1 MTAPAAP
8 APARAPLAR
17 RIAHHGRELLLTAPS
32 FVWMTLFFV
41 VPTAIVFLLT
51 FRPTAVDGGIGE
63 GWTLETW
70 RTISNPN
77 YPSIVWRTIWLSV
90 VATALS
96 IGISLPCAFAMA
108 RTGAKWRSVLV
119 GLVILPFWT
128 SFLIR
133 VFAWKNLLHPQAAL
147 ARALHTDLG
156 PGGFLALQDA
166 LLFALLF
173 GAGCL
178 AVFLLNSMR
187 MSSTPR
193 GKAAAGALLVATVA
207 GALWC
212 AKLWIGFTSARLG
225 AGVCSLVPPRTPL
238 LYNPLA
244 ILVVM
249 VYTYL
254 PFAILPLYAA
264 AEKFDFALLEAA
276 LDLGARPVRAFV
288 HIFVPGVRAG
298 IYSAIMMV
306 LIPALGSYVIPD
318 MVGGPDSEMIGS
330 KIYQRAIP
338 DRNLPHA
345 SALSALLM
353 LGVLVP
359 PGIAW
364 LVFRRRHIGA
374 TETDVVRSIGSASNL
389 GNLGGRRRKGG
400 AA

>member
-1 MTAPAAP
+1 MTDVPDRP
-8 APARAPLAR
+8 R
-17 RIAHHGRELLLTAPS
+17 RMGFWRRVRHHGGELALTAPS
-32 FVWMTLFFV
+32 FVWMTFFFV

-51 FRPTAVDGGIGE
+51 FRPTAVDGGIGA

-70 RTISNPN
+70 KTISNPN

-96 IGISLPCAFAMA
+96 IGIALPCACAMA
-108 RTGAKWRSVLV
+108 RTSAKWRSVLV

-156 PGGFLALQDA
+156 SAGFLALQDV

-178 AVFLLNSMR
+178 ALFLVNSLR
-187 MSSTPR
+187 MSSTAR
-193 GKAAAGALLVATVA
+193 GKAACAALLVATVV

-212 AKLWIGFTSARLG
+212 AKLWIGFTSARIG
-225 AGVCSLVPPRTPL
+225 AGVCSIVPPRAPL
-238 LYNPLA
+238 LYNSLA

-288 HIFVPGVRAG
+288 NVFVPGVKAG
-298 IYSAIMMV
+298 IYSAVLMV

-318 MVGGPDSEMIGS
+318 MVGGPDAEMIGS

-374 TETDVVRSIGSASNL
+374 TETDVVRSIGSSNL
-389 GNLGGRRRKGG
+389 GNLGGRRKREGG